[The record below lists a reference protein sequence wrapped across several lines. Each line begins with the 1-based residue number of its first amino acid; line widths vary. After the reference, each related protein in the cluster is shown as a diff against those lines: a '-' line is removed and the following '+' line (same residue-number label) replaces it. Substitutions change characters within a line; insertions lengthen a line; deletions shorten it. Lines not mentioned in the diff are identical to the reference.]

1 MPLGVEKTTR
11 PTKGKISPSKV
22 YNMTNDELTR
32 ERFHVHTQCTK
43 THVHNVPIGLR
54 LCITAGRCA
63 YIRAV
68 SKSTSLSCRSSVYIY
83 AYIDRCRWLSPTVV
97 RSFHIRLFLLFEI
110 LRYIFR
116 CFCFF
121 SVFLFSIC
129 VCSCKSLDCFP
140 RISWAT
146 HTRKNTQQQRIGA
159 GNPAEKTGARD
170 SRVKNCCHNKSV
182 QSAISFKRENV

>member
-110 LRYIFR
+110 LRYIFL
-116 CFCFF
+116 CFFFCFSF
-121 SVFLFSIC
+121 FYLCLFVQVARLFSKDF
-129 VCSCKSLDCFP
+129 VGDTHKEKHTAAADRSWKSSGENWSAGLTSQKLLSQQ
-140 RISWAT
+140 ISPVG
-146 HTRKNTQQQRIGA
+146 H
-159 GNPAEKTGARD
+159 
-170 SRVKNCCHNKSV
+170 
-182 QSAISFKRENV
+182 FF